1 MSIILYI
8 FLAVALVSLFSLI
21 GILTIFFREDRF
33 NKALAFLIPLAV
45 GALLGDAFF
54 HLIPEAFSEIESSAT
69 ASLLLSLGVLSF
81 FFLEK
86 ILRWHHHHS
95 ILDKIS
101 DKYDT
106 PTHLGHMVL
115 ASDAFHNFID
125 GVIIAASF
133 LVSIPVGIATT
144 IAVILHEIP
153 QEVGD
158 FGVLIYAGY
167 KRTTGILY
175 NFLSALT
182 AVVGAALVL
191 VLGSLPEGIVQGIL
205 PFAAGVFIY
214 IACSDLVPELHKQ
227 DEKKRLL
234 PEILGIGLGIL
245 AMYLLLFLE

>member
-167 KRTTGILY
+167 KRTTAILY

-191 VLGSLPEGIVQGIL
+191 VLGSLPEGFIQGVL

-214 IACSDLVPELHKQ
+214 IACFDLVPELHKQ

>member
-1 MSIILYI
+1 MIILYI
-8 FLAVALVSLFSLI
+8 FLAVALVSLISFI
-21 GILTIFFREDRF
+21 GVLAVFFKEDRF
-33 NKALAFLIPLAV
+33 DKAFAFLIPLAV

-54 HLIPEAFSEIESSAT
+54 HLIPEAFEEIESASRV
-69 ASLLLSLGVLSF
+69 SLLLLLGVISF

-86 ILRWHHHHS
+86 ILRFHHHHS
-95 ILDKIS
+95 VSEKVADNHGS
-101 DKYDT
+101 

-125 GVIIAASF
+125 GIIIAASF
-133 LVSIPVGIATT
+133 LVSVPVGVATT

-153 QEVGD
+153 QEIGD
-158 FGVLIYAGY
+158 FGVLLYAGY
-167 KRTTGILY
+167 KRSTALFY

-182 AVVGAALVL
+182 AVAGAALVL
-191 VLGSLPEGIVQGIL
+191 ALGSLPEGVLQGIL

-227 DEKKRLL
+227 EGKKRLL
-234 PEILGIGLGIL
+234 PEILGMGLGIL